1 MSAFCSSASPHLTPL
16 SFAQVV
22 AGMKYDVVAN
32 VYTAAGCRKMEFE
45 VWDRFGARTL
55 NSFENLGD
63 C

>member
-1 MSAFCSSASPHLTPL
+1 MLLCL
-16 SFAQVV
+16 SQVV

-32 VYTAAGCRKMEFE
+32 VYAAAGCRRMEFE

-55 NSFENLGD
+55 NRFENLGD